1 VDIAKDKSD
10 AGYRAWFQCINQ
22 QCRAIYPLDSIIY
35 RCSTCGSLLEVQH
48 DLRALGICDAKSW
61 MKLFDDRYKS
71 TEWPYGSGVWGK
83 KEWVLPCIDN
93 EDIVSLY
100 EGGTNLFWAERFG
113 KILGLNDL
121 WIKLCGNS
129 HSGSFKDLGMT
140 VLVSQVKHM
149 ISKGA
154 PIKAVACASTGDT
167 SAALAVYCAAA
178 GIQSVVLLPK
188 GKISIAQLIQPIS
201 NGALVLSLD
210 TDFDGC
216 MRVVQEITKDE
227 TIYLANSMNSLRI
240 EGQKTVGIE
249 VVQQFDWETPDVII
263 IPGGN
268 LGNVSAL
275 GNGLLMMRDLGL
287 IGRMPRIV
295 VAQAEHANPLY
306 LSYLKNFETF
316 EPIEAQK
323 TLASAIQ
330 IGNPVSIEK
339 AIRILKQFNGIV
351 GQASEKE
358 LADAAAL
365 GDTTGMFNCPH
376 TGVALA
382 VLIKLLKEGKI
393 DKSERVVVISTAHG
407 LKFIDFKV
415 RYHEGMLDFP
425 SQFANRPIELP
436 PQVDAVK
443 EVLQQALQ
451 KRRKQMLKKSSR
463 IKNWNSATLAIHG
476 LGRTSKA
483 YYSVSTPIVQTS
495 NYYFDSTAEVLEFMK
510 AKSEGRVLRGHEY
523 GRYGNPTQEE
533 CERKLAA
540 IEGAERSLLFATGM
554 SAVIITLMA
563 YLHPKGHIIF
573 TNDCYRQTRD
583 FATSMLTKFGVQ
595 VSFVKPNAGAIA
607 KAIQPETNI
616 IFTEVPTNPYL
627 RVLDIPA
634 VVEVARKHR
643 VMTIIDA
650 TLATPYNIKPLDMGV
665 DIVIHSATKYL
676 GGHNDLL
683 AGVALGKHNLLNDL
697 YRLQRMIGA
706 TPGPFTCFL
715 LERGLKTFALRMEHH
730 NRAGLAIAKMLES
743 HPKIEKV
750 WYPGL
755 ESHPDHKVAI
765 QQMRGFG
772 SVITFLIKGGDKETR
787 KFIDSLE
794 LFLITPSLGGS
805 ESLVTQMSMMS
816 FFDYP
821 EEHRRAIGMVDNL
834 VRIALGLE
842 DMDDL
847 IADLKQALDKI

>member
-1 VDIAKDKSD
+1 M
-10 AGYRAWFQCINQ
+10 
-22 QCRAIYPLDSIIY
+22 
-35 RCSTCGSLLEVQH
+35 QH
-48 DLRALGICDAKSW
+48 DLNALAHRNAKEW
-61 MKLFDDRYKS
+61 MKLFEDRCKS

-83 KEWVLPCIDN
+83 KEWVLPQIDN
-93 EDIVSLY
+93 DNIVSLY

-113 KILGLNDL
+113 KMLGLEDL

-140 VLVSQVKHM
+140 VLVSQVKQM
-149 ISKGA
+149 ISEGA

-188 GKISIAQLIQPIS
+188 GKISIAQLVQPIA
-201 NGALVLSLD
+201 NAALVLSLD

-216 MRVVQEITKDE
+216 MSVVKEITKDE

-249 VVQQFDWETPDVII
+249 IVQQFNWEIPDVII

-275 GNGLLMMRDLGL
+275 GNGLLMMRDLGFIAKL
-287 IGRMPRIV
+287 PRIV

-306 LSYLKNFETF
+306 RSYLKNFETF
-316 EPIEAQK
+316 EPIQAQK

-330 IGNPVSIEK
+330 IGNPVSVEK
-339 AIRILKQFNGIV
+339 AIRVLKQFNGIV
-351 GQASEKE
+351 VDATEQE

-382 VLIKLLKEGKI
+382 ALIKLLGDGKV

-407 LKFIDFKV
+407 LKFTDFKV
-415 RYHEGMLDFP
+415 RYHEGTLDFP
-425 SQFANRPIELP
+425 CNLANKPIELP
-436 PQVDAVK
+436 PRVEAVK
-443 EVLQQALQ
+443 EALQQALQ
-451 KRRKQMLKKSSR
+451 KRRKPMSKKSSKT
-463 IKNWNSATLAIHG
+463 KNWKPATLAIHG
-476 LGRTSKA
+476 LGRIPKA
-483 YYSVSTPIVQTS
+483 HYAVSTPIVQTS
-495 NYYFDSTAEVLEFMK
+495 NYYFDSTAQVLEFMK
-510 AKSEGRVLRGHEY
+510 AKSEGRVLREHEY
-523 GRYGNPTQEE
+523 GRYGNPTQQE

-540 IEGAERSLLFATGM
+540 IEGAERALLFSTGM
-554 SAVIITLMA
+554 SAVVLTLLA
-563 YLHPKGHIIF
+563 YMRRDCHIIF

-583 FATSMLTKFGVQ
+583 FATNLLAEFGVQ
-595 VSFVKPNAGAIA
+595 VSLVDPTAEAIA
-607 KAIQPETNI
+607 KAIQPNTNI
-616 IFTEVPTNPYL
+616 IFTESPTNPYL
-627 RVLDIPA
+627 RILDIPA
-634 VVEVARKHR
+634 VVKVAKKHR

-650 TLATPYNIKPLDMGV
+650 TLATPYNIKPLELGV

-683 AGVALGKHNLLNDL
+683 AGVTLGRHDLLNEL
-697 YRLQRMIGA
+697 NRSQRMIGA

-730 NRAGLAIAKMLES
+730 NRSGLAIARMIES
-743 HPKIEKV
+743 HPKIEKI

-755 ESHPDHKVAI
+755 ESHPDYRIAT
-765 QQMRGFG
+765 QQMHGFG
-772 SVITFLIKGGDKETR
+772 SVITFLLKGGNKETC

-805 ESLVTQMSMMS
+805 ESLVTQMATMS

-821 EEHRRAIGMVDNL
+821 EDIRKSIGMVDNL

-842 DMDDL
+842 DVDDL